1 MQEFMNKKLINDDFV
16 IHMQHIEHLKNI
28 NEDVY
33 IICSKNTKVNYEVPM
48 VKLMKS

>member
-1 MQEFMNKKLINDDFV
+1 MQEFMNKEIIDNDDFV

-33 IICSKNTKVNYEVPM
+33 IICSKKY
-48 VKLMKS
+48 

>member
-1 MQEFMNKKLINDDFV
+1 MQEFMNKEIIDNDDFNT
-16 IHMQHIEHLKNI
+16 HATYRTSI